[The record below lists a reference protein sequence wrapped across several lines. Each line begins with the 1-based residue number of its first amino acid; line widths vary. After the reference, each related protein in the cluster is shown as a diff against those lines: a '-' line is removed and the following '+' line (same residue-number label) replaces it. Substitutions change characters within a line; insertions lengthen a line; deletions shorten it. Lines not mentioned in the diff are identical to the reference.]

1 MNKFSMRSIPAAAA
15 LVATLAFSAHAQV
28 GVGVDTGVRT
38 GVNTNIGSDV
48 RANAGVGVNA
58 EASSMGTATRSNSSA
73 GVNTDTRVGAQTS
86 GSGVKGTVSRAA
98 NKTENAVE
106 RGARAT
112 QRGAGKAV
120 DAVGNVARRADRR
133 IKNALPADAQGS
145 GQVNV
150 QGSGNV
156 EAK

>member
-15 LVATLAFSAHAQV
+15 LVVTLAFSAHAQV
-28 GVGVDTGVRT
+28 SVDTGVRT

-58 EASSMGTATRSNSSA
+58 EASSMGTATRSGSSA
-73 GVNTDTRVGAQTS
+73 GVNSDTRVGAQTS

-106 RGARAT
+106 RGAHAA

-120 DAVGNVARRADRR
+120 NSVGNVARRADRR
-133 IKNALPADAQGS
+133 IKNALPANAGGS

-150 QGSGNV
+150 QGSGNL